1 MTNNVQTYD
10 VMREHEGDRF
20 YKTGDTRKLSPTD
33 AAVLVGLGVLADH
46 DPERFKGADLHETD
60 TSNVLAK
67 IDVRLEERRI
77 EVDQLL
83 ADEETRLNDARTKNS
98 DAILALEDDL
108 TKARTAAEDE
118 MLKINGEVS
127 AARDAATAEITKI
140 NADLA
145 GKKAEVE
152 VANKAEKP
160 LKNKAE

>member
-20 YKTGDTRKLSPTD
+20 YKTGDTRKLAPTD

-46 DPERFKGADLHETD
+46 DPERFKGADLHEAD
-60 TSNVLAK
+60 TNVLAQ
-67 IDVRLEERRI
+67 IDARLDERRI
-77 EVDQLL
+77 EVDKLI
-83 ADEETRLNDARTKNS
+83 ADEETRLNDALTKNS
-98 DAILALEDDL
+98 DAILALENDL
-108 TKARTAAEDE
+108 TKARTTAENE
-118 MLKINGEVS
+118 ILRINGEVS

-145 GKKAEVE
+145 AKKAESE